1 MGRLRA
7 ATFLATAALAVA
19 LAPLAEARDFTI
31 VGWGGAAQDTQRKV
45 FFQPFAEQ
53 EGITF
58 QEDTYLGG
66 WGQFQAMQD
75 SGVVPWDVVQV
86 ETAEMTRGCEEGMFL
101 ELDWSRLGGK
111 EKFIP
116 TAVSPC
122 GAGTIVWAVLL
133 AYNDEKIGDKK
144 PTDFADFWDIET
156 WPGKRGMR
164 AGPKLNLEFAL
175 MADGVPPA
183 EVYEALSTPEG
194 IDRAFAKL
202 DELKPHIQWWEAGAQ
217 APEWLAA
224 GDVTMSIAYN
234 GRISGAQEKG
244 VPLMPV
250 WDNTIYAVDSWVILA
265 NSPHID
271 TGYRF
276 IEFASDPKRQ
286 AQNAMHLPYGPTNVD
301 TVKELPPKVV
311 ANLPAGDNLATALF
325 GGSEEAT
332 EFWVDH
338 QEELTERWT
347 AWTAR

>member
-1 MGRLRA
+1 MRSARA
-7 ATFLATAALAVA
+7 IMSLTAILMALGSASQA
-19 LAPLAEARDFTI
+19 QARDFTI
-31 VGWGGAAQDTQRKV
+31 VGWGGAAQDAQRDV
-45 FFQPFAEQ
+45 FFQPFADQ
-53 EGITF
+53 EGISYK
-58 QEDTYLGG
+58 EDTYLGG

-86 ETAEMTRGCEEGMFL
+86 ETAEMVRGCEEGLFH
-101 ELDWSRLGGK
+101 ELDWSKLGGK
-111 EKFIP
+111 ERFIP

-122 GAGTIVWAVLL
+122 GVGTIVWSVLL
-133 AYNDEKIGDKK
+133 AYNDEKIGEKK
-144 PTDFADFWDIET
+144 PSKFADFWDTGT

-175 MADGVPPA
+175 MADGVPPD
-183 EVYEALSTPEG
+183 EVYDVLSTPEG

-202 DELKPHIQWWEAGAQ
+202 DEIKPYIQWWEAGAQ

-244 VPLMPV
+244 LPLVPV
-250 WDNTIYAVDSWVILA
+250 WDNTIYAVDSWVIMA
-265 NSPHID
+265 ESPHVE
-271 TGYRF
+271 TGYKF
-276 IEFASDPKRQ
+276 IDFASDAKRQ
-286 AQNAMHLPYGPTNVD
+286 AKNAMHLPYGPTNVD
-301 TVKELPPKVV
+301 TVKELPPEVV

-338 QEELTERWT
+338 QEELTGRWT